1 MDPVAPSNPT
11 GELNIQD
18 LELMMQWCT
27 TTYRS
32 VSRNTSVEGIWQ
44 GVVPREAMRH
54 PFLMHGILALSA
66 LDLGFNC
73 PSGPPKDYYIR
84 TAQAHQSRAVTGL
97 GKVAGCLD
105 QSNCNAA
112 FALSSIM
119 VVFSFALPR
128 TTNKHGDVL
137 NELLNIFRFTRGS
150 VDVQGGIIDWVADG
164 EFSPL
169 LECDTSQPTMPDTS
183 RLAIMSLTRMNA
195 DLASR
200 DPAHD
205 KATYDT
211 TIRYLSYSLD
221 KLARGGETMIIA
233 FQWIFQIP
241 PRYLDLLQQRQ
252 PFALTRFM
260 DEIYKYLFFH
270 SPGHDLQF
278 RHRQWMH
285 PHAGEYRVVN
295 MTTLE
300 RRVQR
305 ARCPSIAL
313 NPRETLLPS
322 VGPGSNLTGLPGTH
336 AIVNK
341 RELCSGLQQ
350 KEDQDMT
357 GNHIWGGRPGIST
370 KSGAE

>member
-1 MDPVAPSNPT
+1 MDLPDPAA
-11 GELNIQD
+11 I
-18 LELMMQWCT
+18 
-27 TTYRS
+27 
-32 VSRNTSVEGIWQ
+32 
-44 GVVPREAMRH
+44 
-54 PFLMHGILALSA
+54 
-66 LDLGFNC
+66 LGFAAAEAALRV
-73 PSGPPKDYYIR
+73 SHLGPLRGDYPLAAR
-84 TAQAHQSRAVTGL
+84 TLVDGRVGSATDPGDRPAPGCRLERLNQL
-97 GKVAGCLD
+97 GGGRDRL
-105 QSNCNAA
+105 
-112 FALSSIM
+112 LYSS
-119 VVFSFALPR
+119 S
-128 TTNKHGDVL
+128 
-137 NELLNIFRFTRGS
+137 
-150 VDVQGGIIDWVADG
+150 
-164 EFSPL
+164 
-169 LECDTSQPTMPDTS
+169 
-183 RLAIMSLTRMNA
+183 
-195 DLASR
+195 
-200 DPAHD
+200 
-205 KATYDT
+205 
-211 TIRYLSYSLD
+211 
-221 KLARGGETMIIA
+221 
-233 FQWIFQIP
+233 
-241 PRYLDLLQQRQ
+241 
-252 PFALTRFM
+252 LTRFM